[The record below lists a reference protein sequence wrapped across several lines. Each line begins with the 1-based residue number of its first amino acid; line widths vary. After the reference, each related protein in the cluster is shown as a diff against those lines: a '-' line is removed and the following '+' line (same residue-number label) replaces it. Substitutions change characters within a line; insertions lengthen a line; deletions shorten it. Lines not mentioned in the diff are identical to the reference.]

1 VEVDV
6 MAPNPRSFDQKDLS
20 IESRNHIGG
29 NVVPTHGISPSKERP
44 LEQEEQRW
52 MENEGGHH
60 G

>member
-1 VEVDV
+1 